1 MKIYNADFKIIRL
14 DFNIE
19 ILKTKPLMESKAEI
33 VLELFP
39 ASDGIKDACKFG
51 FRIASHFLEIN
62 SKKEAV
68 GYLSEYFSDFVI
80 ENKAKDVVD
89 IKRFVENAFLNHE
102 VQFQDNKPAEV
113 IMDNLILNP
122 NIDGFTEDVFSHLKK
137 HGYYPE

>member
-1 MKIYNADFKIIRL
+1 MKIHNADFKIIRI

-19 ILKTKPLMESKAEI
+19 ILKTKPLMESNPEI
-33 VLELFP
+33 ALELFK
-39 ASDGIKDACKFG
+39 ASDGMKDVCRLG
-51 FRIASHFLEIN
+51 FRIASHFLEKKK
-62 SKKEAV
+62 KKEVV

-80 ENKAKDVVD
+80 ENKTKDLVD

-102 VQFQDNKPAEV
+102 IQFQDNKPTEV

-122 NIDGFTEDVFSHLKK
+122 NIEGFSENVFSLLKK